1 MAFLSK
7 TYVDGPLLVKD
18 SIALTP
24 EDIHIASIDK
34 GTVILGSED
43 YPMNIQSND
52 LEITSKGEIVTSA
65 DGGGIALNAKE
76 DLNLSTDDNLV
87 FRAKTLVLQNTSDN
101 CLYGVAD
108 PNDLILPNVAE
119 GTMYFKLAIE

>member
-24 EDIHIASIDK
+24 EDIRIASIDK
-34 GTVILGSED
+34 GTVILGSTD
-43 YPMNIQSND
+43 HPLNIQSNN
-52 LEITSKGEIVTSA
+52 LEIASKGDIVTSA
-65 DGGGIALNAKE
+65 DGDIALNAKD
-76 DLNLSTDDNLV
+76 DLNLSTGENLV
-87 FRAKTLVLQNTSDN
+87 FHAKTLVLQNTSDN

-119 GTMYFKLAIE
+119 GTIYFKLAIE

>member
-7 TYVDGPLLVKD
+7 TYIDGPLLVKD

-24 EDIHIASIDK
+24 EDIHIASVDK
-34 GTVILGSED
+34 GSIILGSED
-43 YPMNIQSND
+43 YPLNIQSND
-52 LEITSKGEIVTSA
+52 LEITSKGDIVTSA
-65 DGGGIALNAKE
+65 DGGIALNAK
-76 DLNLSTDDNLV
+76 DDINLSTGGNLV

>member
-34 GTVILGSED
+34 GSIVLGSND
-43 YPMNIQSND
+43 HSLNIQSKD

-65 DGGGIALNAKE
+65 DRGIVLSARE
-76 DLNLSTDDNLV
+76 DLNLSTDDALV
-87 FRAKTLVLQNTSDN
+87 FHAKTLVLQNTSDN
-101 CLYGVAD
+101 CLYGIAD
-108 PNDLILPNVAE
+108 PNDLNLQNVAE
-119 GTMYFKLAIE
+119 GTLYFKLAIE

>member
-18 SIALTP
+18 TIALTP
-24 EDIHIASIDK
+24 EDVHIASFSK
-34 GTVILGSED
+34 GSIILGSEH
-43 YPMNIQSND
+43 YPLNIQSKD
-52 LEITSKGEIVTSA
+52 LEMTSKGEIITSA
-65 DGGGIALNAKE
+65 DGGIALNTKQ
-76 DLNLSTDDNLV
+76 DLNLSTDDKLV